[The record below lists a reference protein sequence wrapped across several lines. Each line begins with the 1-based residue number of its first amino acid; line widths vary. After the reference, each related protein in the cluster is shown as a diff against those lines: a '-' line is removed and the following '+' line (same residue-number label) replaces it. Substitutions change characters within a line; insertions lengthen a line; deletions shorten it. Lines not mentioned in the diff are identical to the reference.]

1 MCVCVYICIC
11 IYEHKFIMAEIMRM
25 RMFKMLLMGRKF
37 FFAQIFFC
45 PLFWDGNLKFGR
57 CHSGDILY
65 IGELAKF
72 QIQAT
77 PGSKVTGLRTFGPK
91 NGPVPKNHYATP
103 LTRILLGAFVAVGD
117 PTKS

>member
-1 MCVCVYICIC
+1 
-11 IYEHKFIMAEIMRM
+11 MADRTIGP
-25 RMFKMLLMGRKF
+25 KIAPIPK
-37 FFAQIFFC
+37 
-45 PLFWDGNLKFGR
+45 PLFWDGNWKFGR
-57 CHSGDILY
+57 CQSGDILY

-72 QIQAT
+72 QILAT
-77 PGSKVTGLRTFGPK
+77 PGPKVIGLRIFGPK

>member
-1 MCVCVYICIC
+1 
-11 IYEHKFIMAEIMRM
+11 MADRTIGPKIAP
-25 RMFKMLLMGRKF
+25 FPK
-37 FFAQIFFC
+37 
-45 PLFWDGNLKFGR
+45 PLFWDGNWKFGR

-72 QIQAT
+72 QILAT
-77 PGSKVTGLRTFGPK
+77 PGPKGIGLRIFGPK